1 MEAQTQQDLA
11 PLHQEET
18 KSEDTTNEEKLSKKQ
33 LKRRQKEVERK
44 EYWQKQRKKEKEKR
58 KLKKQKLKEQ
68 GLDVRKE
75 TSISTQRK
83 RRKESEIEYG
93 GNLVMDASFD
103 TYHNDKDVRSLGNQ
117 VCQTV
122 AANRGSLHPFHI
134 TITSYDGRLQAHIE
148 KLSGWQTW
156 KVRQRI
162 HF

>member
-103 TYHNDKDVRSLGNQ
+103 TYHNDKVLEKQAISWLGCKESGEPSLP
-117 VCQTV
+117 
-122 AANRGSLHPFHI
+122 NRG
-134 TITSYDGRLQAHIE
+134 
-148 KLSGWQTW
+148 
-156 KVRQRI
+156 RQSRI
-162 HF
+162 AASISHHHHQL